1 MTSRYSHSTTL
12 KIAAHSVSEGG
23 MEALRGGHFA
33 HGFLMGL
40 ASSAGGEAINSSYTL
55 SAAERIAAN
64 AALGG
69 IVSEIGGG
77 KFASGAMTAAYA
89 MMFNELKHKWTLYDK
104 QRLHRTAV
112 LDQNVGKEN
121 IVINVNTAVVI
132 TRQRG
137 GKFNI
142 EVFAVSDCEICYSGT
157 LTGGFESTLEADGKG
172 ATIPIP
178 RARGVLLSPKNCNF
192 SGSLIYRDVELPKFR
207 NIIID

>member
-1 MTSRYSHSTTL
+1 M
-12 KIAAHSVSEGG
+12 
-23 MEALRGGHFA
+23 
-33 HGFLMGL
+33 
-40 ASSAGGEAINSSYTL
+40 
-55 SAAERIAAN
+55 
-64 AALGG
+64 
-69 IVSEIGGG
+69 SEIGGG

-104 QRLHRTAV
+104 QTLHRAAV

-142 EVFAVSDCEICYSGT
+142 EVFAVSDCAICYSET

-172 ATIPIP
+172 ATIPIL
-178 RARGVLLSPKNCNF
+178 RTKGLLFSPKNCNF
-192 SGSLIYRDVELPKFR
+192 SGSLIYRNVELSKFR
-207 NIIID
+207 RVNILIHGGWNYDTGAGSMSVDAPSILGPLFKSDYNHKFLIK